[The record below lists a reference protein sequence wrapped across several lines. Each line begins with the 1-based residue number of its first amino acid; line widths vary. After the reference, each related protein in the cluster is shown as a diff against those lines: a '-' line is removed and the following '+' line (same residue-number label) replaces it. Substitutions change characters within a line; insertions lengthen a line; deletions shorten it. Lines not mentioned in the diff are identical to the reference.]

1 MNNTDTY
8 APVPPAS
15 EPLKARIRRTQAG
28 GRPALI
34 PFITAGF
41 PTPITFWDT
50 LAELD
55 ASGVDIIE
63 LGIPFSDPVADGPVI
78 EAKSRASL
86 AAGTT
91 LQWVIDGLRQRR
103 GQYQAELVLMGYTNP
118 FMQYGIGR
126 LARDCE
132 ELGIRGIIVPD
143 LPLEESVIFR
153 PELDARGVSLITLIG
168 PNTTEERMRQ
178 YARYTRDYVYI
189 VSVLGTTGGIN
200 NHVER
205 MADTIRAAR
214 RAFDVP
220 LALGFGLREPGQLDA
235 LPADARPD
243 AAVIGTALLEHI
255 EAHKPIA
262 DFFAPWVQA

>member
-1 MNNTDTY
+1 MSQDTTY
-8 APVPPAS
+8 APVPPTC
-15 EPLKARIRRTQAG
+15 ELLKERIRRTQSS

-41 PTPITFWDT
+41 PNPVTFWDT

-91 LQWVIDGLRQRR
+91 LQWIMDGLRERR

-118 FMQYGIGR
+118 FMQYGIKR
-126 LARDCE
+126 LATECE
-132 ELGIRGIIVPD
+132 ALGIRGIIVPD

-153 PELDARGVSLITLIG
+153 PELDAHGISLITLIG

-178 YARYTRDYVYI
+178 YARYARDYVYV

-200 NHVER
+200 QHVER
-205 MADTIRAAR
+205 MADTLRAAR

-220 LALGFGLREPGQLDA
+220 LALGFGLREPVQLQA

-255 EAHKPIA
+255 EAGNPIA
-262 DFFAPWVQA
+262 DFFAPWLQI